1 MTFLTSESML
11 YNSTFDLRYIIIW
24 EKVRTT
30 LFCTCKPTPYTLHN
44 KVHLSLVVYQTKL
57 QIINTV
63 KKLICLDFSR
73 KKKKRFTKK
82 ILHIYMNIGTQS
94 CIDNFYE
101 QYLQSTQSSIYNLSE
116 QHSLSLKKY

>member
-30 LFCTCKPTPYTLHN
+30 LFCPCKPTPYTLHN

-116 QHSLSLKKY
+116 QHSLVLKKY